1 MLEVEVG
8 GIKLKNPVM
17 QASGILGGSKESL
30 LLVAR
35 ARPGALVTKTITP
48 EPREGYPTPIAIKV
62 PCGYLNAVGL
72 ANPGIKGIP
81 RLLEAGRESGLEV
94 IVSIGGFSK
103 EDFVKVASAVAEA
116 GGKAVEVNLSCPH
129 VKGGGLEIGTD
140 PKLVSE
146 ILKDVKSTGLKVF
159 AKLGYT
165 HNLIELAGRALEH
178 SDALVLINTLK
189 GMKIDVFS
197 MKPVLGNKVGGLS
210 GLAIHPI
217 AVRAVYEVYK
227 EYRADIVGVGGVYSW
242 EEAVELILAG
252 AKAVQVGSAIIEKG
266 VEVLREIRSG
276 IAWWLGRMGF
286 KEISEAVGMAHD

>member
-1 MLEVEVG
+1 MR
-8 GIKLKNPVM
+8 NPVM

-30 LLVAR
+30 LMVAK
-35 ARPGALVTKTITP
+35 ADPGALVTKTITP

-62 PCGYLNAVGL
+62 PCGFLNAVGL
-72 ANPGIKGIP
+72 SNPGSKAIP
-81 RLLEAGRESGLEV
+81 SLLEAGKETGLEV

-103 EDFVKVASAVAEA
+103 EDFIRVAEAVVEA
-116 GGKAVEVNLSCPH
+116 GGKVVEVNLSCPH

-140 PKLVSE
+140 PNLLKE
-146 ILKDVKSTGLKVF
+146 ILKDVKSLGLKVF

-165 HNLIELAGRALEH
+165 HNLIELAGKALEH
-178 SDALVLINTLK
+178 SDALVLINTIK

-197 MKPVLGNKVGGLS
+197 TKPVLGNKVGGLS

-217 AVRAVYEVYK
+217 AVRAVYEVYG
-227 EYRADIVGVGGVYSW
+227 EYKADIIGVGGVYSW

-252 AKAVQVGSAIIEKG
+252 ARAVQVGSAIIEKG

-276 IAWWLGRMGF
+276 IAWWLHKMGF
-286 KEISEAVGMAHD
+286 KDISEVIGIAHD